1 MHENNKDIG
10 WEKNYNN
17 VGSDGNYDD
26 TLIKNQISTLNN
38 KVNELDEETEQ
49 KANKNELHKHNN
61 KDVLD
66 SITEENIEQWN
77 KGEQGEQGKSIS
89 IVILTQEEYEALE
102 VKDDYT
108 FYGIKED

>member
-1 MHENNKDIG
+1 MSENNKYIG
-10 WEKNYNN
+10 WEKNNNN
-17 VGSDGNYDD
+17 VASDGNYDD
-26 TLIKNQISTLNN
+26 TLIKNQISILNN

-77 KGEQGEQGKSIS
+77 KGGASQGEKKTPSNNDMLDIYNALSIP
-89 IVILTQEEYEALE
+89 Y
-102 VKDDYT
+102 DD
-108 FYGIKED
+108 

>member
-38 KVNELDEETEQ
+38 KVNEVSEEIN
-49 KANKNELHKHNN
+49 AL
-61 KDVLD
+61 
-66 SITEENIEQWN
+66 EEVIPTF
-77 KGEQGEQGKSIS
+77 
-89 IVILTQEEYEALE
+89 VILTQEEYNALE